1 MLDSMFT
8 VLEHV
13 GDNVC
18 SDAKVMTA
26 LRFVGYLV
34 FVARIFV
41 PLIIV
46 GYGIFDIYKVVI
58 AGQGDVFTK
67 QIKSFG
73 FRIVIGIL
81 IFLFPPIIGWF
92 TGTFGT
98 MDESNEVC
106 VNCVLEPFECSIP
119 EEE

>member
-1 MLDSMFT
+1 MFESMFT

-18 SDAKVMTA
+18 GESRVLYA

-41 PLIIV
+41 PILIVIW
-46 GYGIFDIYKVVI
+46 GIFDIYKVVMS
-58 AGQGDVFTK
+58 GESSSFTK
-67 QIKSFG
+67 QARMLG
-73 FRIVIGIL
+73 MRIVLGML
-81 IFLFPPIIGWF
+81 VFFLPPIIGWF

-98 MDESNEVC
+98 MNETNENC
-106 VNCVLEPFECSIP
+106 VNCLLEPFSCTIP
-119 EEE
+119 ES